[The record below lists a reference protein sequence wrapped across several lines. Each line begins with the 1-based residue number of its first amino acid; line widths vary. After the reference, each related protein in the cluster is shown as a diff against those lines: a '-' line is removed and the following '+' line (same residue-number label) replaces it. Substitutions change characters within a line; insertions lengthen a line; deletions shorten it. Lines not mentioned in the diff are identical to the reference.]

1 MGRGRGRCRALGAWG
16 WGRGFKKKEE
26 SRAHLRAAMRS
37 SSLPESADPPTKQ
50 IVASADARAMAE
62 TPKPC
67 CRRSHIGI
75 MMSNADRTRP
85 QHSAKVR
92 LRHTARP
99 SERAPTRACRG
110 GTWAVGG
117 GSKSP
122 PSPASVGLSTAAV
135 YPPSEGTAAAPGTPA
150 PLAPTPSTPE
160 ISAAPA
166 LTPEISAGGAAA
178 VAWGAGRA
186 GGAPRSPPAALLPP
200 VVSLESLP
208 SESGAPAPAD
218 TNSAVDSAK
227 ANPALAA

>member
-1 MGRGRGRCRALGAWG
+1 
-16 WGRGFKKKEE
+16 
-26 SRAHLRAAMRS
+26 MRS

-50 IVASADARAMAE
+50 IVARADARAMAE

-75 MMSNADRTRP
+75 TMSNADRTRP

-135 YPPSEGTAAAPGTPA
+135 YPPSAGTPA
-150 PLAPTPSTPE
+150 PTPEVGAPPASTPE
-160 ISAAPA
+160 ISAAAA
-166 LTPEISAGGAAA
+166 LTPEIGAGGAAA
-178 VAWGAGRA
+178 V
-186 GGAPRSPPAALLPP
+186 
-200 VVSLESLP
+200 SLP
-208 SESGAPAPAD
+208 SESGASAPAD
-218 TNSAVDSAK
+218 ANSAVDSAK